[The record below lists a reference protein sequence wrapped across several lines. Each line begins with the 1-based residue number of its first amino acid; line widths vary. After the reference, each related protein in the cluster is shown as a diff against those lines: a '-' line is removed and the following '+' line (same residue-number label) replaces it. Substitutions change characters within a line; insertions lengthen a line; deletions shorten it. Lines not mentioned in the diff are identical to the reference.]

1 MRNLICPLDT
11 DEFQVSFPGRRRG
24 EGRIEKTIPF
34 RYAQDETF
42 DIGIDTGSP
51 VSADY
56 ESPFAF
62 TRQLKKVEIDTTP
75 ADLSADD
82 HEMIREAGEQIEMAV
97 R

>member
-1 MRNLICPLDT
+1 MNFKYLSPV
-11 DEFQVSFPGRRRG
+11 ERRG

-34 RYAQDETF
+34 RYAQDEPF

-62 TRQLKKVEIDTTP
+62 TGTLKKVEIDTVP
-75 ADLSADD
+75 ADLSTDD
-82 HEMIREAGEQIEMAV
+82 HEMIRKAGAQIEMAV
-97 R
+97 Q